1 MKTLIAYYSFSGNNA
16 ILAAL
21 LKSRLGADVYEI
33 TEPRPRKEMTIL
45 LDILLGRRPR
55 INPPEIATTRYDRVL
70 LIGPVWN
77 ARIATPVAAFVAWM
91 KGKFPAYACVTLCGG
106 RDGQQGK
113 IERQLTR
120 AAGKPPLFVRQ
131 LALRDWLPED
141 RKSGA
146 RKGTSFKISENDL
159 VYFRPA
165 IDELVG
171 DLFPKKV
178 KTLL

>member
-33 TEPRPRKEMTIL
+33 TEPRPRK
-45 LDILLGRRPR
+45 
-55 INPPEIATTRYDRVL
+55 
-70 LIGPVWN
+70 
-77 ARIATPVAAFVAWM
+77 
-91 KGKFPAYACVTLCGG
+91 AYACVTLCGG
-106 RDGQQGK
+106 RDGQQAK